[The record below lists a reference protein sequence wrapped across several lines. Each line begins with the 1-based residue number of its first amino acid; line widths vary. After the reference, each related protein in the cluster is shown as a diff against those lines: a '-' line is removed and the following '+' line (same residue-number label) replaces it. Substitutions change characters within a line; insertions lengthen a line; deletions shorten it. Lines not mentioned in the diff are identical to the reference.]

1 MNIPQKVKILYKEY
15 EVQEHPNIHNEQ
27 GDLYGQIQYLPQVI
41 LLNSD
46 ASGEAKKATLI
57 HEVLHGLDE
66 MYHIELTEEQIEKLG
81 NALYMFVKDN
91 EEMFND
97 KDCKNQ

>member
-15 EVQEHPNIHNEQ
+15 EVHEQPNIHDEQ

-41 LLNSD
+41 LLNAD
-46 ASGEAKKATLI
+46 AGEESKKATLI

-66 MYHIELTEEQIEKLG
+66 MYHIELKEKQIEKLG
-81 NALYMFVKDN
+81 NALYMFIKDN
-91 EEMFND
+91 QRIFDD
-97 KDCKNQ
+97 KNC